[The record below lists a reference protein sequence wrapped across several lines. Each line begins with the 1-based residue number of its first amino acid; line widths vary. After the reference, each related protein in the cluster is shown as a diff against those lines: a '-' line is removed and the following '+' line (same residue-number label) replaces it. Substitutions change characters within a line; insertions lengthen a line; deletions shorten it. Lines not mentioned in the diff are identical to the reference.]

1 MTETE
6 HPRPLA
12 AAADGDALSAPA
24 PAAAETPEAFADLLA
39 EAGGEPR
46 RRWKKGEK
54 LTVPVVSVSA
64 DWVFVSLGGK
74 EEGNIRIDEFAAPAT
89 ADGGSAPRGI
99 PAVGDQLDA
108 YVLSATGGEVVL
120 TTRVGRREASLSAL
134 EEAWQGGIPV
144 EGRVAQAVK
153 GGFEVRISGL
163 RAFCPL
169 SQIDLR
175 WPRKPEEY
183 LGQVYLFKVVE
194 FKEKGRNIIVSR
206 RALLEQERAQQREEL
221 LASVVPGAVVTGTVR
236 SVQAFGA
243 FVDLGGVDAL
253 VPASEMSWRRVE
265 DLAEFLPVGR
275 VVTAQVLAVD
285 WERDRVSLSLKA
297 LESDPWTVAASRYHP
312 GQRVQGTVAR
322 LTNFGAFVTLEPG
335 VDGLVHISAL
345 GGGRRVRHPKEVVAV
360 GEAVEAEVVT
370 VDIAARRIA
379 LSLDHRH
386 QESLGDLPVP
396 GSVVS
401 GTVENVAEFGVF
413 LRLPSGHTGLV
424 PNAEMATPRGT
435 DHARMFRPGD
445 ALEVV
450 VLDVEEGGRRI
461 RLSRKATIEHKEA
474 EVAREYRE
482 ATAEAPTS
490 MGTLGDLLRA
500 KLKNR

>member
-1 MTETE
+1 MIETE
-6 HPRPLA
+6 HTETPA
-12 AAADGDALSAPA
+12 SANAPFVPA
-24 PAAAETPEAFADLLA
+24 SAELPGAETPEAFADLLA
-39 EAGGEPR
+39 EGGGEPR

-54 LTVPVVSVSA
+54 LTVQVVSVST

-74 EEGNIRIDEFAAPAT
+74 EEGNIRIDEFVAPPSGDEAA
-89 ADGGSAPRGI
+89 SPRGV
-99 PAVGDQLDA
+99 PTVGDQVDA

-183 LGQVYLFKVVE
+183 LAHTYLFQVVE

-206 RALLEQERAQQREEL
+206 RALLERERLQQRDQL
-221 LASVVPGAVVTGTVR
+221 LSSVVPGAVVTGMVR
-236 SVQAFGA
+236 SVQSFGA

-253 VPASEMSWRRVE
+253 IPASEMSWSRVE
-265 DLAEFLPVGR
+265 DLAAFLPLGQ
-275 VVTAQVLAVD
+275 VVTARVLAVD

-297 LESDPWTVAASRYHP
+297 LESDPWTVAASRYQP

-345 GGGRRVRHPKEVVAV
+345 GAGRRVRHPKEVVSE
-360 GEAVEAEVVT
+360 GDAVEAEVLS
-370 VDIAARRIA
+370 VDTAARRIS

-386 QESLGDLPVP
+386 LASLGDLPAP
-396 GSVVS
+396 GSVVTGS
-401 GTVENVAEFGVF
+401 VENVAEFGVF
-413 LRLPSGHTGLV
+413 VKLPSGHTGLV

-435 DHARMFRPGD
+435 DHGRMFKPG
-445 ALEVV
+445 ASLEVV

-461 RLSRKATIEHKEA
+461 RLSRKATIDRKEA
-474 EVAREYRE
+474 EDAREYRE